1 MHKYS
6 VLTIFPEMFKSLSE
20 SGITSRVLSQNLAQ
34 LDFYNPRDYTDD
46 NYQSVDDT
54 PFGGGQGMV
63 MKPEPLYLA
72 HSAATKNIDKNIDK
86 TNNSNKSNA
95 KTIYFAPQGE
105 VLTQKKVEDLAKC
118 ENLILVCG
126 RYEGVDQRFI
136 DTCVDEVI
144 SVGDYVLTGGELP
157 AMMLLD
163 AILRLLP
170 GAIKEDSHKYDS
182 FSDNLLGL
190 LEERQY
196 TKPSDW
202 RGQKV
207 PDVLLSGNHQKI
219 KDWHELESL
228 ELTSKLRPEL
238 LYDLLIKMAK
248 NANKTQAL
256 AKLSKLQKKW
266 LEEYILAGKNQI

>member
-6 VLTIFPEMFKSLSE
+6 VLTIFPEMFTSLSD

-34 LDFYNPRDYTDD
+34 LNFYNPRDYTDD

-72 HSAATKNIDKNIDK
+72 HSAATKNIDKP
-86 TNNSNKSNA
+86 NKSNTR
-95 KTIYFAPQGE
+95 TIYFAPQGE

-118 ENLILVCG
+118 ESLILVCG

-163 AILRLLP
+163 AIFRLLP

-182 FSDNLLGL
+182 FSDDLLGL
-190 LEERQY
+190 LEAHQY

-207 PDVLLSGNHQKI
+207 PDVLLSGNHKKI
-219 KDWHELESL
+219 KDWRELESL

-238 LYDLLIKMAK
+238 LDDLLIKMAK
-248 NANKTQAL
+248 NTNKDEVL